1 MALSTS
7 ALHQFYRVRATM
19 KPSRRRVIR
28 VTTALLAIQ
37 AGGASIYSAIAQ
49 ANQSGADKDAD
60 PNADMP
66 DVTPP
71 EDLMRE
77 HGVLNRVL
85 LIYEAATRK
94 FAVDER
100 FDAAVITQ
108 AAEIVRDFIEDYH
121 ERNEEQQIF
130 PRFRKA
136 GQLLNLIDVLDQ
148 QHQAG
153 RRLTETILNL
163 APQSGAPGDP
173 RQRLIDTMR
182 LFIAMYRP
190 HEARED
196 TVLFPK
202 LRAVVSAHEF
212 ESMAEVFEEDEH
224 RKFCEDGF
232 EMMVERVAGLERAL
246 GIYDLAKF
254 TPR

>member
-1 MALSTS
+1 
-7 ALHQFYRVRATM
+7 M
-19 KPSRRRVIR
+19 KQTFSRRRIIR
-28 VTTALLAIQ
+28 VTTALVAVQ
-37 AGGASIYSAIAQ
+37 AGGAGVSSAVAQ
-49 ANQSGADKDAD
+49 GSQSSGEKGEKDVDHDA
-60 PNADMP
+60 MP

-85 LIYEAATRK
+85 LIYEAAMRK
-94 FAVDER
+94 FVDNER
-100 FDAAVITQ
+100 FDATVVTQ
-108 AAEIVRDFIEDYH
+108 AAQIVRDFIEDYH

-136 GQLLNLIDVLDQ
+136 GQMLNLVDVLYQ

-153 RRLTETILNL
+153 RRLTEDILKL
-163 APQSGAPGDP
+163 APQSGAPGDARAP
-173 RQRLIDTMR
+173 LTETMH

-202 LRAVVSAHEF
+202 LREVVSANEF
-212 ESMAEVFEEDEH
+212 DAMAEDFENDEH
-224 RKFCEDGF
+224 QKFGEDGF
-232 EMMVERVAGLERAL
+232 EMMVDRVAGLERAL

-254 TPR
+254 TPHRS

>member
-1 MALSTS
+1 
-7 ALHQFYRVRATM
+7 M
-19 KPSRRRVIR
+19 KPNFSRRRIIR
-28 VTTALLAIQ
+28 VTTALVAAQASGVAI
-37 AGGASIYSAIAQ
+37 APAIAQ
-49 ANQSGADKDAD
+49 SGPPGRQTGHQD
-60 PNADMP
+60 PDQNDQMP

-77 HGVLNRVL
+77 HGVLNRIL
-85 LIYEAATRK
+85 LIYEAAMRK
-94 FAVDER
+94 FTDNES
-100 FDAAVITQ
+100 FDPSVITQ
-108 AAEIVRDFIEDYH
+108 AAQIVRDFVEDYH

-130 PRFRKA
+130 PRFLQA
-136 GQLLNLIDVLDQ
+136 GQLVALCDVLYQ

-153 RRLTETILNL
+153 RRLTETILTL
-163 APQSGAPGDP
+163 APQSGKPGDD
-173 RQRLIDTMR
+173 RQTLIGTMR
-182 LFIAMYRP
+182 QFIAMYRP

-202 LRAVVSAHEF
+202 LRAVVSADVF
-212 ESMAEVFEEDEH
+212 DSMADDFEKDEH

-232 EMMVERVAGLERAL
+232 EMMVDRVARLERSL

>member
-1 MALSTS
+1 
-7 ALHQFYRVRATM
+7 M
-19 KPSRRRVIR
+19 KSSFSRRRVIR
-28 VTTALLAIQ
+28 VTTALFATQ
-37 AGGASIYSAIAQ
+37 AGAASVSSALAQ
-49 ANQSGADKDAD
+49 GSQSGDKSADQ
-60 PNADMP
+60 NGNMP

-85 LIYEAATRK
+85 LIYETAMRK
-94 FAVDER
+94 FADNER
-100 FDAAVITQ
+100 FDASVITQ

-136 GQLLNLIDVLDQ
+136 GQLLNLVDVLYQ

-153 RRLTETILNL
+153 RRLTDNILKL
-163 APQSGAPGDP
+163 APQSGASGDA
-173 RQRLIDTMR
+173 RQPLVDTMR

-202 LRAVVSAHEF
+202 LRSVVSANEF
-212 ESMAEVFEEDEH
+212 DAMADDFEQDEH
-224 RKFCEDGF
+224 RKFGEDGF
-232 EMMVERVAGLERAL
+232 ETMVDRVAGLERAL